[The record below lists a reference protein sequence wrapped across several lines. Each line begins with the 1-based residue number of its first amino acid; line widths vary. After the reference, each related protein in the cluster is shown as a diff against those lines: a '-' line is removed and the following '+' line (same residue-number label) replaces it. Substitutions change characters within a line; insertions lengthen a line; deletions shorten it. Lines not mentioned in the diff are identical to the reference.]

1 MSIAN
6 RIARRIEDARRERS
20 NARRKAANAALPAGY
35 VGYYDRGLRLWVV
48 YRHDDE
54 GNQIGPCGYGTT
66 KLDALDD
73 CQHHSGRYVP
83 TNF

>member
-1 MSIAN
+1 MN
-6 RIARRIEDARRERS
+6 
-20 NARRKAANAALPAGY
+20 KKLPAGY
-35 VGYYDRGLRLWVV
+35 VGYYDRSLRLWVV

-73 CQHHSGRYVP
+73 CQHH
-83 TNF
+83 F